1 MGVRDPVLASRTD
14 CLELQGDGDVTSLAW
29 HSRVFGIPVMSEWP
43 SSHCG
48 LNCCTFIWDTDILG
62 VGVVESGTAGSWETG
77 SRRAFTLRNATNAMG
92 VDATSAVAATGL
104 AR

>member
-29 HSRVFGIPVMSEWP
+29 HSRHFGIPVMSEWP

-48 LNCCTFIWDTDILG
+48 LNCCTFIWDTDSLG